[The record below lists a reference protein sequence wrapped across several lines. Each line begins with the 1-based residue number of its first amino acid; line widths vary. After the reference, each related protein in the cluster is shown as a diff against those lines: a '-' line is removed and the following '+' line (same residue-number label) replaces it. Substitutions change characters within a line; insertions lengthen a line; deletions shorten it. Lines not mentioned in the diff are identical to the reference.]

1 MPKLRDMK
9 RNIVITGGAGFIG
22 SHVVRLFVNKYPEYN
37 IINLDK
43 LTYAGN
49 LTNLKDIEDRPNYRF
64 VKMDICDFE
73 AFYRLMQDER
83 IDGIIHLAAES
94 HVDRSIKDPFT
105 FARTNVMGTLALLQA
120 AKLYWESQP
129 TPYVVEHLTANGQQP
144 TACRFYHISTDEVYG
159 ALTMNHPEGIEP
171 PFQTV
176 ASSEGHKAYG
186 DDFFYETTKYNPH
199 SPYSASKASSDHF
212 VRAYH
217 DTYGMPTIVTN
228 CSNNYGPY
236 QFPEK
241 LIPLFINNIR
251 NRKPLPVYGKG
262 ENVRDWLFVEDHAR
276 AIDLIFHEGKVAE
289 TYNIGG
295 FNEWK
300 NIDLIKVMIKTVDRI
315 LGNPEGHSLDL
326 ITYVTDRLGHDARYA
341 IDSTKLQRELGWE
354 PSLQFEEGIEKTVR
368 WYLDN
373 EEWLENI
380 TSGDYQVYYDTMYK
394 DR

>member
-1 MPKLRDMK
+1 MDFK
-9 RNIVITGGAGFIG
+9 RNIIITGGAGFIG
-22 SHVVRLFVNKYPEYN
+22 SHVVRLFVNKYPDYR
-37 IINLDK
+37 IINVDK

-49 LTNLKDIEDRPNYRF
+49 LANLKDIEDKPNYMF
-64 VKMDICDFE
+64 VKADICDFDKMLDLVKE
-73 AFYRLMQDER
+73 YAV
-83 IDGIIHLAAES
+83 DGIIHLAAES

-105 FARTNVMGTLALLQA
+105 FARTNVMGTLSLLQA
-120 AKLYWESQP
+120 AKLCWEVLP
-129 TPYVVEHLTANGQQP
+129 EKYEGK
-144 TACRFYHISTDEVYG
+144 RFYHISTDEVYG
-159 ALTMNHPEGIEP
+159 ALHMNRPEGIEP
-171 PFQTV
+171 PFKTV

-212 VRAYH
+212 VRAFH

-236 QFPEK
+236 QFPDK

-276 AIDLIFHEGKVAE
+276 AIDLIFHEGKIAE

-315 LGNPEGHSLDL
+315 LGNPEGSSLDL

-341 IDSTKLQRELGWE
+341 IDSTKLQKELGWE

-373 EEWLENI
+373 QEWMDNI
-380 TSGDYQVYYDTMYK
+380 TSGEYEKYYEDMYK
-394 DR
+394 GR